1 MKLLTTEGKYEI
13 TPEMKEKLADFY
25 GNFTS
30 EAETAEV
37 IRNLYEKTGYVI
49 DTHTAVASGVYE
61 QYKKDTGDTK
71 ATVIASTASPF
82 KFARSV
88 MGAIDEACLDMEDFA
103 LVDKL
108 SEIANVE
115 VPKAVEEIRSAE
127 VRHKMVC
134 EVDEMPQV
142 VRDFLK

>member
-1 MKLLTTEGKYEI
+1 
-13 TPEMKEKLADFY
+13 
-25 GNFTS
+25 
-30 EAETAEV
+30 
-37 IRNLYEKTGYVI
+37 
-49 DTHTAVASGVYE
+49 
-61 QYKKDTGDTK
+61 
-71 ATVIASTASPF
+71 
-82 KFARSV
+82 
-88 MGAIDEACLDMEDFA
+88 MEDFA

>member
-1 MKLLTTEGKYEI
+1 
-13 TPEMKEKLADFY
+13 
-25 GNFTS
+25 
-30 EAETAEV
+30 
-37 IRNLYEKTGYVI
+37 
-49 DTHTAVASGVYE
+49 
-61 QYKKDTGDTK
+61 
-71 ATVIASTASPF
+71 
-82 KFARSV
+82 
-88 MGAIDEACLDMEDFA
+88 MGAIDEACLDMEDVA